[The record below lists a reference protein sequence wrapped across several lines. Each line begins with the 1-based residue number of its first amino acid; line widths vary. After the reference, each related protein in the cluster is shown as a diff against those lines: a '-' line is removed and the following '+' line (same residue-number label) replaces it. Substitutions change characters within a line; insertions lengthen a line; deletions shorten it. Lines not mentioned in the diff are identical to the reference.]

1 MVTLWSFTQGELSFD
16 PYVHLRLKHMLT
28 LCSLVL
34 VIMLLKDF
42 SDDEKARLRKLMF
55 DEGRKM
61 CPEDPATLTGTA
73 LVAVGRK

>member
-1 MVTLWSFTQGELSFD
+1 
-16 PYVHLRLKHMLT
+16 
-28 LCSLVL
+28 
-34 VIMLLKDF
+34 MLLKDF

-61 CPEDPATLTGTA
+61 CPEDPATFTGTA